1 MVLQLLDDSVYN
13 AELVMVE
20 EYPETEN
27 LSECFS
33 RIYCSVK
40 LLCN

>member
-13 AELVMVE
+13 AVLVMVV

-27 LSECFS
+27 QSESLS
-33 RIYCSVK
+33 RMYCSVK